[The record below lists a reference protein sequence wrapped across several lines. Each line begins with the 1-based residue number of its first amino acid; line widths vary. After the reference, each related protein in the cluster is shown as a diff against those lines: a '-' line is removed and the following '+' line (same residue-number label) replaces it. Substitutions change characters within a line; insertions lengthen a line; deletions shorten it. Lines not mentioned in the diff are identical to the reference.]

1 MDKKVKK
8 VLVMGASGFVGGR
21 LVEKLIL
28 EHGHVPK
35 CLIRDFGKLTR
46 IARFPVEIVYA
57 DILHPN
63 DFEVSIKDCDVYIYS
78 VHGKDKNKAISW
90 EIDTK
95 GLENMLKL
103 AVKNQIKQFIFL
115 STTAIY
121 ENESDKGEFDE
132 SVVPVSSKKD
142 YAGGKL
148 AGERICFEYSQKYNL
163 PITVLRP
170 TIIYGPFAPSFTI
183 YPAELI
189 MSGALKDYGC
199 FDGICNPVYID
210 DVVDVIIKC
219 ILNEKAFNEIFI
231 VSSGETLSWKRF
243 FDAFSIAITGKP
255 LEKSGQ
261 ANFKI
266 KSMPLFLLKKI
277 LKMIVQIAPDFAK
290 SVYGYIKSKGSG
302 NWSWVKGQ
310 DASTINLNFYKKE
323 LVFKIDKL
331 RTKLEYEPQYN
342 FVKGF
347 EITSEWLKHQR
358 YFKKSG
364 KEQQITTEDPR
375 WQFY

>member
-1 MDKKVKK
+1 MNKQINKI
-8 VLVMGASGFVGGR
+8 LVMGASGFVGGR

-28 EHGHVPK
+28 ENGHIPK
-35 CLIRDFGKLTR
+35 CLIRDFGKLAR
-46 IARFPVEIVYA
+46 IARFPIEIVYG
-57 DILHPN
+57 DILQP
-63 DFEVSIKDCDVYIYS
+63 DGFAESIKDCDIYIYS
-78 VHGKDKNKAISW
+78 AHGKDKNKAISW
-90 EIDTK
+90 ETDTQ

-103 AVKNQIKQFIFL
+103 AVKNQVKQFIFL

-121 ENESDKGEFDE
+121 ESESSKGEFDE
-132 SVVPVSSKKD
+132 SIVPVDLKKD

-148 AGERICFEYSQKYNL
+148 EGEKICFEYSKKYNL
-163 PITVLRP
+163 PITILRP
-170 TIIYGPFAPSFTI
+170 TIIFGPFAPSFTI

-199 FDGICNPVYID
+199 FGGICNPVYID

-219 ILNEKAFNEIFI
+219 ILNEKAFNDTFI
-231 VSSGETLSWKRF
+231 VSSGDTLSWKEF
-243 FDAFSIAITGKP
+243 FDAFSMAITGKP
-255 LEKSGQ
+255 LVLSDQ
-261 ANFKI
+261 VNFRI

-277 LKMIVQIAPDFAK
+277 LKMVVQIAPDFAK

-323 LVFKIDKL
+323 LIFKIDKL
-331 RTKLEYEPQYN
+331 RTKLEYEPKYN

-347 EITSEWLKHQR
+347 EITSEWLKHHR
-358 YFKKSG
+358 YIKKLEINSSINKG
-364 KEQQITTEDPR
+364 DPR
-375 WQFY
+375 WQF

>member
-1 MDKKVKK
+1 MDKQINKI
-8 VLVMGASGFVGGR
+8 LVMGASGFVGGR

-28 EHGHVPK
+28 EHGHIPK

-46 IARFPVEIVYA
+46 IGRFPIEIVYG
-57 DILHPN
+57 DILQP
-63 DFEVSIKDCDVYIYS
+63 DGFAESIKDCDIYIYS
-78 VHGKDKNKAISW
+78 AHGKDKNKAISW

-103 AVKNQIKQFIFL
+103 AVKNQVKQFIFL

-121 ENESDKGEFDE
+121 ESESSKGEFNE
-132 SVVPVSSKKD
+132 SIIPVGLKKD
-142 YAGGKL
+142 YTGGKL
-148 AGERICFEYSQKYNL
+148 EGEKICFEYSQKYNL

-170 TIIYGPFAPSFTI
+170 TIIFGPYAPSFTI

-199 FDGICNPVYID
+199 FGGICNPVYID

-219 ILNEKAFNEIFI
+219 ILNEKAFNDTFI
-231 VSSGETLSWKRF
+231 VSSGDTLSWKEF
-243 FDAFSIAITGKP
+243 FNAFSIAITGKP
-255 LEKSGQ
+255 LEVSDQ
-261 ANFKI
+261 VNFRI

-277 LKMIVQIAPDFAK
+277 LKMVVQIAPDFAK

-323 LVFKIDKL
+323 LIFKIDKL
-331 RTKLEYEPQYN
+331 RTKLEYEPKYN

-347 EITSEWLKHQR
+347 EITSEWLKHHR
-358 YFKKSG
+358 YIKKLEINSNINNG
-364 KEQQITTEDPR
+364 DPR
-375 WQFY
+375 WQF